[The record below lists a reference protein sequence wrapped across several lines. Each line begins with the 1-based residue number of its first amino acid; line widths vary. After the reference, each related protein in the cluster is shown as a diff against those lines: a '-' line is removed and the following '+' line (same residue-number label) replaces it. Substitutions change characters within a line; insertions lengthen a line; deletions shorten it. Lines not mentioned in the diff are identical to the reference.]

1 MAGDFTLRE
10 YADMHLVLGECGGN
24 ASAAVRRY
32 RQLYPRRR
40 RQPDRRT
47 IEAVERRLRETGS
60 VATTRG
66 SGGGRP
72 HTITPALEQSIV
84 DAVYDDPTTSVR
96 RLARQFGLSSSDEV
110 NVNPL
115 FKSDRKGG

>member
-1 MAGDFTLRE
+1 MR
-10 YADMHLVLGECGGN
+10 LVLGECGGN
-24 ASAAVRRY
+24 ESAAVRRY

-72 HTITPALEQSIV
+72 HTITPALEQSIL

-96 RLARQFGLSSSDEV
+96 RLARQFGVSNSEVILIRYLKMIEREDDKSSG
-110 NVNPL
+110 NG
-115 FKSDRKGG
+115 F